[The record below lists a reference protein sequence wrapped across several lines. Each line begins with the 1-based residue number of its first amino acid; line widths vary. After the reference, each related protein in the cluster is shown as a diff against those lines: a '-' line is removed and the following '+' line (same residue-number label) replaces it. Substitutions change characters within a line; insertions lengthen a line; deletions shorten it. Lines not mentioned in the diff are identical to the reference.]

1 MPYNAGKK
9 GKLNQ
14 PASTANGKGAQGYYG
29 VKDTFLYGK
38 AQEYPGFAPTSL
50 ALTDYTYFYDYGE
63 TVLQGSVTTTRGS
76 GMTTG
81 AVDGITGD
89 TNGLT
94 SGDSKDANKYIRWD
108 FTFNG
113 ISDICLVGMRV
124 NGKAGASYGLHMNDN
139 GSYCTILCSGNVGY
153 IYGTGT
159 FRGNATMN
167 AATENTW
174 CIYVFGGGTNSAT
187 VDDTTSSGLRIFQAN
202 IGGGAVVGSEVTKGT
217 GSSGYSGAYKT
228 SQGVAIT
235 SDDAPANSTLSG
247 YLNRT
252 AMGWTMKGMAYIS
265 NFSTTGFS
273 YDTIVGDF
281 HNRMFNP

>member
-14 PASTANGKGAQGYYG
+14 PATTANSKSAQGYYG

-38 AQEYPGFAPTSL
+38 ASEYPGFAPTSL
-50 ALTDYTYFYDYGE
+50 ALTNYTYFYDYNE
-63 TVLQGSVTTTRGS
+63 TVLQGSTTTTYGS
-76 GMTTG
+76 GMATAT
-81 AVDGITGD
+81 VDGITGD

-94 SGDSKDANKYIRWD
+94 SGNSSDANKYMRWD
-108 FTFNG
+108 FTFDG
-113 ISDICLVGMRV
+113 TSDICLVGMRV

-167 AATENTW
+167 SATENTW
-174 CIYVFGGGTNSAT
+174 CVYVFGGGTNSAT

-202 IGGGAVVGSEVTKGT
+202 IGGGSTLGSEVTKGT
-217 GSSGYSGAYKT
+217 ASAGYSGAYKT

-235 SDDAPANSTLSG
+235 SDGAPASTTLSG
-247 YLNRT
+247 YTSRT
-252 AMGWTMKGMAYIS
+252 AMGWSMKGMAFINS
-265 NFSTTGFS
+265 FASTGFS
-273 YDTIVGDF
+273 YDAIVQDF

>member
-14 PASTANGKGAQGYYG
+14 PATTANSKSAQGYYG

-50 ALTDYTYFYDYGE
+50 ALTDYTYFYDYNE
-63 TVLQGSVTTTRGS
+63 TVLQGSTTTTYGS
-76 GMTTG
+76 GMATTT
-81 AVDGITGD
+81 VDGITGD

-94 SGDSKDANKYIRWD
+94 SGNSSDANKYMRWD
-108 FTFNG
+108 FTFDG
-113 ISDICLVGMRV
+113 TSDICLVGMRV

-139 GSYCTILCSGNVGY
+139 GSYCTILCSANVGY

-159 FRGNATMN
+159 FRGNTTMN
-167 AATENTW
+167 SATENTW
-174 CIYVFGGGTNSAT
+174 CVYVFGGGANSAT

-202 IGGGAVVGSEVTKGT
+202 IGGGSTLGSEVTKGT
-217 GSSGYSGAYKT
+217 GSAGYSGAYKT

-235 SDDAPANSTLSG
+235 SDGAPASSTLSG
-247 YLNRT
+247 YTSRT
-252 AMGWTMKGMAYIS
+252 AMGWSMKGMAFINS
-265 NFSTTGFS
+265 FASTGFS
-273 YDTIVGDF
+273 YDAIVQDF